1 MPNMSYSTL
10 VRRISEIFKNMGEIP
25 FVDVPKEEMN
35 EYQNAYDSIQLLLN
49 TTKIPH
55 NIPDR

>member
-1 MPNMSYSTL
+1 
-10 VRRISEIFKNMGEIP
+10 MGEIP

-49 TTKIPH
+49 TTKIPY